1 MSASD
6 DETFDPVKHQGGVRF
21 HSSLHPK
28 LTLRQRKALNALP
41 DVLVLVKIV
50 DICGA
55 WSEDRSN
62 RAKLFAAYRA
72 LRSVFTREQIH
83 LLENLTTDRL
93 MSSKWK
99 LEFRRRRW
107 SELRAKRRREMN
119 EERLILRAAAVS
131 SYILTRL
138 RANDDKERILNQ
150 IESEEIEFPS
160 LRTGSGWTNLK
171 SDVANTAYSLG
182 RRIARD
188 NGSLFAALSSD
199 QCSELELKGL
209 CDFTDDEIHQIAP
222 YRSKG

>member
-6 DETFDPVKHQGGVRF
+6 DETFDPLNHQGGIRF
-21 HSSLHPK
+21 HPSLHPK
-28 LTLRQRKALNALP
+28 LTLRQRKAVNALP
-41 DVLVLVKIV
+41 GVLMLAKIV

-83 LLENLTTDRL
+83 LLENLTTGRL

-99 LEFRRRRW
+99 LEFRRRRR

-119 EERLILRAAAVS
+119 KEKRILRAVAVS
-131 SYILTRL
+131 SYILIRL
-138 RANDDKERILNQ
+138 RANDHKQHILDQ

-160 LRTGSGWTNLK
+160 LRAGSDWAKLK
-171 SDVANTAYSLG
+171 SDVADTAYSLG